1 VNRSPTATSRR
12 MLWACAI
19 LGGCFLL
26 ESVLVTTGSARIA
39 DREVAQF
46 FQSFWFPPL
55 QGALDCFSEMGS
67 SLVTGLLAIGL
78 FVYLRRT
85 GFEGE
90 SWAVLVLPMAVIIE
104 VIYKQLVFQPPPG
117 LTVTHPDGPALL
129 GFLPFLHGFAQNAF
143 PSGHMVRTVIV
154 YGLIGFVVRRLAP
167 PGALASLA
175 MPAAVAL
182 IALMALDR
190 LYLGVH
196 WQSDV
201 FGGLFLGGV
210 GLAAAVAWLEQP
222 WRKA

>member
-1 VNRSPTATSRR
+1 MGPTATSRR

-46 FQSFWFPPL
+46 FQSFWFPGL
-55 QGALDCFSEMGS
+55 RGTLDCFAELGS
-67 SLVTGLLAIGL
+67 ALVTGLLAIGL

-85 GFEGE
+85 GFENE
-90 SWAVLVLPMAVIIE
+90 AWAVLVLPMAVIIQ
-104 VIYKQLVFQPPPG
+104 VVYSRLVFQPPPG
-117 LTVTHPDGPALL
+117 LTVSHIDGPDLL
-129 GFLPFLHGFAQNAF
+129 GFIPFLRGFAQNPF
-143 PSGHMVRTVIV
+143 PSGVMVRTVIV
-154 YGLIGFVVRRLAP
+154 YGLLGFVVRRLAP
-167 PGALASLA
+167 PGPLERWAI
-175 MPAAVAL
+175 PAALTL
-182 IALMALDR
+182 IVLMALDR

-210 GLAAAVAWLEQP
+210 GLAAAIAWLEQP
-222 WRKA
+222 WRRA

>member
-1 VNRSPTATSRR
+1 

-26 ESVLVTTGSARIA
+26 ESILVTTGTARIA
-39 DREVAQF
+39 DREVAEF

-55 QGALDCFSEMGS
+55 RGTLDCFSELGS
-67 SLVTGLLAIGL
+67 SVVTGLLAIGL

-85 GFEGE
+85 GFENE
-90 SWAVLVLPMAVIIE
+90 AWAVLVLPMAIIIE
-104 VIYKQLVFQPPPG
+104 VIYKQLVFQPAPG
-117 LTVTHPDGPALL
+117 LTVSHPDGPSLL
-129 GFLPFLHGFAQNAF
+129 GFLPFLRGFASSPF

-167 PGALASLA
+167 PGPAARLA
-175 MPAAVAL
+175 MPVAL
-182 IALMALDR
+182 ALIVLMGLDR

-210 GLAAAVAWLEQP
+210 GLAAAIAWLEQP
-222 WRKA
+222 WRRT